1 MSATRVEKVTFIG
14 ADKTSRLA
22 ARLDLPEGRPR
33 AFALFAHCFTC
44 TQNVFAATRIAQG
57 LTRHGIAV
65 LRFDFTGLG
74 ASEGEFANT
83 NFSSNVGD
91 LLSAADWLRAEL
103 EAPKLLIGHS
113 LGGAAVLAAAKFV
126 PEALA
131 VCTISAPAEP
141 SHVTRLFQPAV
152 AEIEEKG
159 EAEVLLAGRPFR
171 IRKQFLEDIEA
182 HKLAEDI
189 AGLGRPLLVF
199 HSPLDQIVG
208 IDNASRI
215 FGAAKHPKSFVSL
228 GDADHLLSRRED
240 AAYVADVIAAWGERY
255 LGPGEAVAEAEQP
268 ALAEMDG
275 AVVVSEA
282 GTGRFAQVVSVRGRH
297 TLAAD
302 EPITFGG
309 TDTGPDPYEYLMAG
323 LGACTSM
330 TIRMYADHKGLPL
343 DGVRVTLRHDKVHAE
358 DCADCETKQG
368 MLDRIDREIE
378 LAGPLDE
385 AARAKLLEIADKC
398 PVHRT
403 LHSEVWIETTLK
415 G

>member
-1 MSATRVEKVTFIG
+1 MTRTRAEKITFIG

-22 ARLDLPEGRPR
+22 ARLDLPDGQPR
-33 AFALFAHCFTC
+33 ACALFAHCFTC
-44 TQNVFAATRIAQG
+44 TQNVFAATRVAQG

-91 LLSAADWLRAEL
+91 LLAAAAWLQAEM

-113 LGGAAVLAAAKFV
+113 LGGAAILAAAKGIT
-126 PEALA
+126 EARA
-131 VCTISAPAEP
+131 VCTIAAPAEP
-141 SHVTRLFQPAV
+141 SHVVRLFQPAV
-152 AEIEEKG
+152 AEIEARG

-171 IRKQFLEDIEA
+171 IRKQFLDDIEA
-182 HKLAEDI
+182 HKLADDI
-189 AGLGRPLLVF
+189 ARLRRPLLLF
-199 HSPLDQIVG
+199 HSPLDQTVG

-228 GDADHLLSRRED
+228 DDADHMLSRQED
-240 AAYVADVIAAWGERY
+240 AIFVADVIAAWGERY
-255 LGPGEAVAEAEQP
+255 LGPAEAAVEKEQP
-268 ALAEMDG
+268 APAETQD
-275 AVVVSEA
+275 AVIVSEA
-282 GTGRFAQVVSVRGRH
+282 GTGKFAQVVSVRGRH

-302 EPITFGG
+302 EPVTFGG
-309 TDTGPDPYEYLMAG
+309 TDTGPSPYEYLTAG

-330 TIRMYADHKGLPL
+330 TIRMYADRKGLPL
-343 DGVRVTLRHDKVHAE
+343 QRVRVTLRHDKVHAE
-358 DCADCETKQG
+358 DCATCETKEG

-378 LAGPLDE
+378 LSGRLDDD
-385 AARAKLLEIADKC
+385 AKAKLLEIADKC

-403 LHSEVWIETTLK
+403 LHSEVWIETKLK
-415 G
+415 A

>member
-1 MSATRVEKVTFIG
+1 MSATRVEKITFIG

-74 ASEGEFANT
+74 ASEGEFGNT

-91 LLSAADWLRAEL
+91 LLSAAGWLRAEL

-113 LGGAAVLAAAKFV
+113 LGGTAVLAAAKFV

-131 VCTISAPAEP
+131 VCTIGAPAEP

-228 GDADHLLSRRED
+228 DDADHLLSRRKD

-268 ALAEMDG
+268 ARAEMDG

-282 GTGRFAQVVSVRGRH
+282 GTGKFAQAVSVRGRH

-302 EPITFGG
+302 EPVAFGG
-309 TDTGPDPYEYLMAG
+309 TDTGPTPYELVAAG

-330 TIRMYADHKGLPL
+330 TMRMYADRKGLPL
-343 DGVRVTLRHDKVHAE
+343 QHVRVTLRHDKVHAE

-378 LAGPLDE
+378 LAGPLDDD
-385 AARAKLLEIADKC
+385 AKAKLLEIADKC

-415 G
+415 R